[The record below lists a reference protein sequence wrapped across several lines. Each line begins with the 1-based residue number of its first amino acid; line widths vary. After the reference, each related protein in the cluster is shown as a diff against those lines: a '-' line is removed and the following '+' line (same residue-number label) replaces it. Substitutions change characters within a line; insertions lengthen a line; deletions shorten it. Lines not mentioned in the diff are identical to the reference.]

1 MHVKVKNMVFQM
13 SKSDWLF
20 YFKKKIRIPVIYEE
34 RKASYVALRK
44 HSTTKHIPDIF
55 YNI

>member
-1 MHVKVKNMVFQM
+1 MHIKVKNMVFQM

-44 HSTTKHIPDIF
+44 HSTTKHISDIF